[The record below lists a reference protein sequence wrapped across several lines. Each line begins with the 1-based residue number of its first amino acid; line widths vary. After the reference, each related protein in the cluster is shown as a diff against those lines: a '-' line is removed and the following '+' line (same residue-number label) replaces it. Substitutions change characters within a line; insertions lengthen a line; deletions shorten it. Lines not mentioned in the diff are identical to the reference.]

1 MRGNTGFIPNDIAQI
16 AVEWFNPRKSVIVDM
31 VMIQLLSMTLTLLSV
46 LIFKGDQI
54 DSSNMAWMVAGLV
67 GSFLRASAVYSQI
80 TSI

>member
-1 MRGNTGFIPNDIAQI
+1 MRGNSGFIPNDIAQI

-46 LIFKGDQI
+46 LIFKGDSI
-54 DSSNMAWMVAGLV
+54 DSSNMAWMVAGLF
-67 GSFLRASAVYSQI
+67 GSFLLASHIYSRI

>member
-1 MRGNTGFIPNDIAQI
+1 MRGSTGFIPNDIAQI

-46 LIFKGDQI
+46 LLFKGDQI
-54 DSSNMAWMVAGLV
+54 DSSSMAWMVAGLF
-67 GSFLRASAVYSQI
+67 GSFLLASAVYSRI